1 MITWASITIKPMR
14 SCLLLRVIHT
24 DLLLIPKAQNPGDY
38 MDSGKYELLVILV
51 SCPFVFPIY

>member
-38 MDSGKYELLVILV
+38 MDSGK
-51 SCPFVFPIY
+51 